1 MAYRE
6 RDSAVTSTTKAVP
19 SATDRSARSVF
30 GLFFSLKFIKLIM
43 PAFRFVYFLSAYN
56 RNSDMS

>member
-6 RDSAVTSTTKAVP
+6 RDGAATNTTKAAP

-30 GLFFSLKFIKLIM
+30 GLFLLTEI
-43 PAFRFVYFLSAYN
+43 Y
-56 RNSDMS
+56 